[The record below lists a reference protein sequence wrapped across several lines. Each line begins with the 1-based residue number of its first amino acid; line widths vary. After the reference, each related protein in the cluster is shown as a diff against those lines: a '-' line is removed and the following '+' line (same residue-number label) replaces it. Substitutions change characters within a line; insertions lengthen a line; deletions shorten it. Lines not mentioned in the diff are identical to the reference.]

1 MKVLTSGSYG
11 LAGIVGVL
19 LEVGVLV
26 VEVELLVGVQLET
39 VEGVR
44 WLLSPPAPACC
55 PLLIPSLSLFLPQIS
70 TDTKFLKLLLLRSNC
85 NGKSIVHISLKCGH
99 NLKIWVHHTFMI
111 KHIDISVNDKY
122 IFECKTNIYLSVKQ
136 IYIWV

>member
-26 VEVELLVGVQLET
+26 VEVDLLVGVQLET

-44 WLLSPPAPACC
+44 
-55 PLLIPSLSLFLPQIS
+55 
-70 TDTKFLKLLLLRSNC
+70 
-85 NGKSIVHISLKCGH
+85 
-99 NLKIWVHHTFMI
+99 
-111 KHIDISVNDKY
+111 
-122 IFECKTNIYLSVKQ
+122 
-136 IYIWV
+136 